1 MQEAISLIK
10 EMLVDLKAWD
20 DAFGCTSKET
30 HALVIK
36 ATEFLNKQEGSNV
49 REA

>member
-1 MQEAISLIK
+1 MQEAINLIK

-20 DAFGCTSKET
+20 DAFGCTSEET

-36 ATEFLNKQEGSNV
+36 ATDFLNKQEATWNV
-49 REA
+49 K